1 MVAPIVIG
9 GVVVAARV
17 AGAAFSYVAPMAVR
31 AAQFL
36 LPKAAQAVGSAASA
50 APGVASAAAGAATSV
65 GARVLGAAGSVGSA
79 AAGAAVSGAKAAPK
93 FALDVLKSAAGFG
106 GGVGAAT
113 TFAGQLGGMA
123 ASGLGSLAKYGT
135 VLAALYY
142 AAQYVKNYVGESFFG
157 KDAMEAAKRD
167 HAQGKG
173 YDPASG
179 KAMTAAERQGAGL
192 RADARYADVSVNVR
206 SASGKTVSFGVPR
219 LPGETDDVALDR
231 AREFVDR
238 QSAEGKM
245 QRPGPGST
253 LLVGRGD
260 GVRGL
265 VVGADGRYAEASAA
279 DIARTRQDQGPG
291 FGPGQPNFAGREV
304 GGAAVSDPVR
314 LGAISS
320 VMSGTPLA
328 APGSDPL
335 AGSKVREFDAGSFK
349 GVAVGRPDGGSIAL
363 AASPQGAAVFT
374 SSTERGR
381 GLGDIERTVTVDAG
395 RSMSVGGDGR
405 LNFERTPGSAREL
418 SQAVDKA
425 GRIGSSGDSVTDALK
440 GSSRLAGGE
449 VMVNSGRDPVAMAKF
464 QAIGP
469 DGSQTKASMAFSE
482 GRATMSV
489 MDASGSRPIA
499 SKSFRD
505 PGFSFDQNGKPA
517 FSGRALEMT
526 NAFAKDPR
534 GEMRQM
540 NQMTREDGGLSAM
553 LRPSVSEQGAAA
565 APVRALAG
573 GMEM

>member
-1 MVAPIVIG
+1 MVAPVVIG

-17 AGAAFSYVAPMAVR
+17 AGAAFSYVAPLAVR

-36 LPKAAQAVGSAASA
+36 LPKAAQVAGSAAAA
-50 APGVASAAAGAATSV
+50 APGAASAAAGVATSV

-79 AAGAAVSGAKAAPK
+79 VGGAALSGAKAAPK
-93 FALDVLKSAAGFG
+93 FALDALKSAAGFG

-142 AAQYVKNYVGESFFG
+142 AAQYVKDYVGESFFG
-157 KDAMEAAKRD
+157 KDAMEAARRD

-173 YDPASG
+173 YDPTSG
-179 KAMTAAERQGAGL
+179 KALTAAERQGADL
-192 RADARYADVSVNVR
+192 RADARYADVSVNIR
-206 SASGKTVSFGVPR
+206 SASGRTVSFGVPR

-238 QSAEGKM
+238 QASEGKM

-265 VVGADGRYAEASAA
+265 VVGQDGRYSEASAA

-291 FGPGQPNFAGREV
+291 FGRPNFAGREV
-304 GGAAVSDPVR
+304 GGGAVSDPVR

-328 APGSDPL
+328 APGADPL
-335 AGSKVREFDAGSFK
+335 AGATVREFDAGSFR

-374 SSTERGR
+374 SSTERGN
-381 GLGDIERTVTVDAG
+381 GIGAIDRTVTVDAG
-395 RSMSVGGDGR
+395 RSMSIGGDGR
-405 LNFERTPGSAREL
+405 LNFEKSGGSAREL
-418 SQAVDKA
+418 SQAVDRA
-425 GRIGSSGDSVTDALK
+425 GRIAGSGDSVTDALK
-440 GSSRLAGGE
+440 GSGRLAGGE

-464 QAIGP
+464 QSIGT
-469 DGSQTKASMAFSE
+469 DGSQTRATMAFSE

-505 PGFSFDQNGKPA
+505 PGFSFDQNGRPA

-526 NAFAKDPR
+526 NAFARDPR

-540 NQMTREDGGLSAM
+540 NQMSREDGGLSAM